1 MSGKSAERILN
12 TIDELGDKN
21 LSVEERLIFKALFED
36 SKTMDS
42 RMTKLENNVTQIV
55 GDVSRLNDKMTD
67 LDNKINNLTDMF
79 KTMHESQKE
88 EKKNR
93 QELKLI
99 ILKSPYFW
107 IILILLLII
116 ISGIPISELKGIFS
130 FAGN

>member
-1 MSGKSAERILN
+1 
-12 TIDELGDKN
+12 
-21 LSVEERLIFKALFED
+21 
-36 SKTMDS
+36 
-42 RMTKLENNVTQIV
+42 
-55 GDVSRLNDKMTD
+55 MTD

-93 QELKLI
+93 QELKMI

-130 FAGN
+130 FTGN